1 MFIEEDKTT
10 FNDNFKFTIIV
21 WIEQK
26 TNNAKIVVVV
36 VVVAN
41 LLFLLDFNN
50 VDNH

>member
-26 TNNAKIVVVV
+26 TNNAKIGSSSSSSS
-36 VVVAN
+36 
-41 LLFLLDFNN
+41 
-50 VDNH
+50 